1 MTHSIFFRHTNTVP
15 LKKKQTEESI
25 KMDLEKLKFQTD
37 AVTDTFVYSATVL
50 LVHAKLFPRRS
61 ECSVMFILLI

>member
-1 MTHSIFFRHTNTVP
+1 
-15 LKKKQTEESI
+15 
-25 KMDLEKLKFQTD
+25 MDLEKLKFQAD

>member
-1 MTHSIFFRHTNTVP
+1 
-15 LKKKQTEESI
+15 
-25 KMDLEKLKFQTD
+25 MDLEKLKFQAD

-50 LVHAKLFPRRS
+50 LVHDKLFPRRS